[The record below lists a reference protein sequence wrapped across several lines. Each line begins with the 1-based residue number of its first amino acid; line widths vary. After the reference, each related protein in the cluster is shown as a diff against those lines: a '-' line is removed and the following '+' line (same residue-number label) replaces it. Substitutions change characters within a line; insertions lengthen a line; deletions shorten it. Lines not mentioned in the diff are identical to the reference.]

1 MENYINSNHNYKSEV
16 KFLNNEN
23 IDKLF
28 KILNVIMKYIDSLMK
43 DLNKIEHLYKIIDK
57 LNKIAGEQL
66 QSIVFHKNYFK

>member
-1 MENYINSNHNYKSEV
+1 
-16 KFLNNEN
+16 
-23 IDKLF
+23 
-28 KILNVIMKYIDSLMK
+28 MKYIDSLMK